1 MKNIFKKINILFL
14 LLFTAIYVRANVP
27 YWLIGK
33 WTDGNAIFEITSD
46 SKMRIYENDIL
57 TKEGSF
63 TYDHSGFIETKW
75 DKDLKPEDE
84 YFLCL
89 HSNPNWLAHEGG
101 DHLTQLPDYIEIN
114 ECIDPETGDL
124 KSTVLIEYPKKC
136 WKNTN

>member
-1 MKNIFKKINILFL
+1 MKNYILKIKTL
-14 LLFTAIYVRANVP
+14 LLLVFVSISIKAEVP
-27 YWLIGK
+27 SWLIGK
-33 WTDGNAIFEITSD
+33 WTDGNAIIEITSD

-89 HSNPNWLAHEGG
+89 NSNPNWLAHEGG
-101 DHLTQLPDYIEIN
+101 DHLTKLPDI
-114 ECIDPETGDL
+114 
-124 KSTVLIEYPKKC
+124 
-136 WKNTN
+136 